1 MSGLEKIDF
10 TFSFNPFYFFFFL
23 LLAVSY
29 SIFIYRFTVPP
40 VRGIKKIILISLRIL
55 ALILLLF
62 IVFEPIL
69 TLTRKITLKPVS
81 LVFVDNSRSILIKD
95 GSNREENIR
104 EFLAKLEET
113 GLKDNINIYT
123 FGTKV
128 RKADPFNNNEKDS
141 INNINFSEGSSN
153 FSNIFSDMEN
163 ETENLDESERN
174 ISSIII
180 ISDGVITEGSSPV
193 YAAEKLNLPVFTIGV
208 GDTTRRN
215 DIEIKNIIYN
225 EFIYAETPTLINV
238 SVQNTGFADQNIFLS
253 LYENEK
259 LLEQKGITLKE
270 EGVESINFNY
280 TPKTSG
286 EKKITVRA
294 TELKGEFTYAN
305 NKKTVFLN
313 VLSNKIKVLLIA
325 GSPSADLAFTKNL
338 LKKDENLTVNS
349 LTFIAQNRF
358 IEKDNPD
365 KLIDSSNVIFLIG
378 FPSKETP
385 GAFLSK
391 IKNQLSEKN
400 KPFFFLLSGGID
412 FIKLRTLQTELPFIA
427 GQSARDWIEVQP
439 VISPEEKNNPLLQ
452 NNAQNN
458 LSAWDN
464 LPPVYQYYTG
474 LQAKPESNVL
484 AKIKVNNNIVNK
496 PLIVTSR
503 LGSRSS
509 IAVLSKDIWRWKL
522 QTAPKELDLFDRFIH
537 NSVKWLNTSE
547 EQRQVTIKTT
557 KKIYSIGEPVEFTA
571 QIYDEAFNPVSDA
584 EVKVNINQIKG
595 SEIIL
600 NSIGSGL
607 YEGTYQITKPGDYN
621 FSGSASVDGKGI
633 GADKGSFNL
642 GEIDLEMI
650 NPRMDYEFLSA
661 LSNSTKGRFFY
672 APEYNE
678 LFNILRELT
687 VKSAAEKIKTNEI
700 SLWSNEWLMGIVILL
715 FAIEWFLRK
724 RAGML

>member
-1 MSGLEKIDF
+1 MSGLEKIDL
-10 TFSFNPFYFFFFL
+10 TFSFNPFYFFLLL

-163 ETENLDESERN
+163 ETEDLDESERN

-208 GDTTRRN
+208 GDTTWRN